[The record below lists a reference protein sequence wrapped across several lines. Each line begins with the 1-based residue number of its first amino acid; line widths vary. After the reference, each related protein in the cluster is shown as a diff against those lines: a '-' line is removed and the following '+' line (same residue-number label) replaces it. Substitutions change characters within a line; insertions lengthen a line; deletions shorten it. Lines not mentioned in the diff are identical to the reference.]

1 LLFQKQLQIRGSEAA
16 FSMAALRIRRRLA
29 AGLNGQDGQMF
40 VVVNKFC
47 CASRRRGPVGRGY
60 GKAYHMSQDG

>member
-1 LLFQKQLQIRGSEAA
+1 
-16 FSMAALRIRRRLA
+16 
-29 AGLNGQDGQMF
+29 MF